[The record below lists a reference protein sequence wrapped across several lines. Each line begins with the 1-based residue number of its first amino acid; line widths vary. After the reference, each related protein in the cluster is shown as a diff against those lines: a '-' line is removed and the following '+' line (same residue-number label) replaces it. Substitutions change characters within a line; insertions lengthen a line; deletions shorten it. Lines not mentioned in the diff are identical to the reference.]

1 MKPIDTLK
9 TKLTSIANSIR
20 EKTGTSDLL
29 TLEEMKAGVDF
40 MPSSADDNTFI
51 LVDENGNEIPAVLT
65 KNEVDLTATTNDIR
79 EGVVA
84 VTDDGVVTGEKEIPS
99 YHTDEGYR
107 IIRNGS
113 SFFFPHTD
121 YDYTKLQIIICSYN
135 TTLENSVAAS
145 KVVLYDGVYNV
156 GSTELVSTVIKD
168 HENGWVDLG
177 ITNKSGGTCILRY
190 FMYKEIY

>member
-1 MKPIDTLK
+1 MKPIDALK

-29 TLEEMKAGVDF
+29 TLEEMKAGVDY

-113 SFFFPHTD
+113 PFILPHE
-121 YDYTKLQIIICSYN
+121 YCDYTKLQIIICAYN
-135 TTLENSVAAS
+135 TTLTNSVAAS
-145 KVVLYDGVYNV
+145 KVVIYDGVYNV
-156 GSTELVSTVIKD
+156 GSTELVATVVKD
-168 HENGWVDLG
+168 IENGKIDLG